1 MSVPA
6 HTPTEEDP
14 DRAETLLSIPFVRSA
29 IRFATLRTG
38 SVVYDEDLE
47 QEALLR
53 ILQAIRRTSQIEYPK
68 GLVVKIVHDTVADHW
83 RRRRWFED
91 IHSIPERFVSY
102 RPAFEEN
109 LDRRCRL
116 KLIHNALAGLS
127 PQKRKT
133 IVLFYLMEQSV
144 GDIAR
149 RLCSSPSAVKMTLL
163 RGRQEL
169 RQMVGVESP
178 RLS

>member
-53 ILQAIRRTSQIEYPK
+53 ILQAIRRTSQIAYPK
-68 GLVVKIVHDTVADHW
+68 ALVIKIVRDAVADHW
-83 RRRRWFED
+83 RHRRWSED
-91 IHSIPERFVSY
+91 IHSIPEHFLSH
-102 RPAFEEN
+102 RPAFEDN
-109 LDRRCRL
+109 IDDRRRL
-116 KLIHNALAGLS
+116 RLIHEALARLS
-127 PQKRKT
+127 PRKRET
-133 IVLFYLMEQSV
+133 IELFYLMEHSV
-144 GDIAR
+144 GDISR

-169 RQMVGVESP
+169 RQMVGADS
-178 RLS
+178 RL